1 MLFRSGWFYTTDNA
15 DQSIERVKWFK
26 VKKETKDVESKGK
39 NVKQALLG
47 ASAGNNSGKNKKDFS
62 NGPEMFTVLPTDER
76 FYGDF
81 RARIDDKAMISKM
94 ENKNFYEITLA
105 NKGGLMMP
113 VIIEWTY
120 KDGTKEIERLP
131 AEIWRTNESKVTK
144 VFMKDKEVVNIVIDP
159 KKEIADIS
167 EDNNTFP
174 KVIQPNKF
182 DELKKKN

>member
-1 MLFRSGWFYTTDNA
+1 M
-15 DQSIERVKWFK
+15 VK

-39 NVKQALLG
+39 NVKQGTLG
-47 ASAGNNSGKNKKDFS
+47 ASGNETGNGAKDFS
-62 NGPEMFTVLPTDER
+62 NGPQYITVLPTDDR
-76 FYGDF
+76 LYGDY
-81 RARIDDKAMISKM
+81 RARIDDKAMISKL
-94 ENKNFYEITLA
+94 ENKNLYEITLT

-167 EDNNTFP
+167 TDNNTFP
-174 KVIQPNKF
+174 KVSQPNKF
-182 DELKKKN
+182 DELKKK